1 MSFKQKLLGN
11 FSMDTKKLLE
21 NLGSEYPMGLGG
33 CHAQKNNFSCC
44 EYNIT
49 IFDNTNENDLV
60 KNIDDKLV
68 KIHHG
73 MLSGAGLD
81 ALIQY
86 DNMQIIFDEKWELNT
101 VLSSIKEK
109 RNQLF
114 DSFTKGCLVDATI
127 CTTKARD
134 GIQNGDPFT
143 SSWVKCAAYF
153 IADAIVAHNLK
164 HPSPA
169 HMLEDIRRFEKNKFN
184 ENFTVVNEC
193 IGIERA
199 TSSLLLRMSKS
210 TIGFSDIVETNNHSK
225 IIQKKYEY
233 FIENSLFSDCYFYL
247 GYINKNNLVK
257 IKQSL
262 HRRPELIHVLKVAFD
277 VESDMAKIEAQAGA
291 LHNAANQML
300 TVLNA

>member
-1 MSFKQKLLGN
+1 
-11 FSMDTKKLLE
+11 MDIKKLLE
-21 NLGSEYPMGLGG
+21 NLAGDYPVGLGG
-33 CHAQKNNFSCC
+33 CQAQKNSFSCC

-49 IFDNTNENDLV
+49 IFDNTHENDLV
-60 KNIDDKLV
+60 KDVDGQLV

-73 MLSGAGLD
+73 VLSGASLD

-86 DNMQIIFDEKWELNT
+86 DNMQILFDEQWDLNT

-109 RNQLF
+109 RNPLF
-114 DSFTKGCLVDATI
+114 DSFAKSCLVDATI
-127 CTTKARD
+127 CATKAKD
-134 GIQNGDPFT
+134 GIQNNDPFT

-153 IADAIVAHNLK
+153 IADAISVHNLRR
-164 HPSPA
+164 PSPA
-169 HMLEDIRRFEKNKFN
+169 HMLEDIRKFDKNRFN
-184 ENFTVVNEC
+184 ENFKIVNEC

-199 TSSLLLRMSKS
+199 TSSLLLRMLKS

-225 IIQKKYEY
+225 IIQKKYDY

-247 GYINKNNLVK
+247 GYINKNNLIK

-277 VESDMAKIEAQAGA
+277 VESDMAKIEAQTSA

-300 TVLNA
+300 AILNA